1 MASRPTDRYETL
13 IAVNGQTALELLRK
27 DPDRVSFVLLDIIM
41 PVMNGI
47 ELLQVLKVRVRVDP
61 LVSSR
66 LIWWGCEARKG
77 LKAYPLPRTPG
88 LWQQ

>member
-1 MASRPTDRYETL
+1 MTTDNTSFRVYIPIHVRCVASRPTGRYETL

-27 DPDRVSFVLLDIIM
+27 YPDRVSFVLLDIIM

-61 LVSSR
+61 PSGVVVFD
-66 LIWWGCEARKG
+66 
-77 LKAYPLPRTPG
+77 
-88 LWQQ
+88 